1 MLSYGPLAS
10 PSSSP
15 SFDARLIPSRLA
27 ECGGSLARSSLPFA
41 FTSLSS
47 FGSVRQCT
55 TAGRTRLAPSV
66 PFQSKSPFVNLSVRS
81 SPIFFAAPVANPPHS
96 GRPRR
101 SVPHFVTSS
110 TYPRYPGQASPQAS
124 LLHLFH
130 IEFVSWCFYPSHK
143 LAHDFI
149 LSVVTTIVSLVHAS
163 YIITRGGIPEVI
175 SALVEDCM
183 SLTVA
188 NFPVVLGATIRHF
201 SSAPSDDDDEP
212 SLTWK
217 FRVPTQPDS
226 ATVTGQLSTGFR
238 PRGAVNTT
246 TTIDV
251 TNTTIDLTKKSGI
264 PAFEVGSEERLF
276 GASGAEKKTEGEL
289 VMDGNSPT
297 TAVTTAVHREDRGV
311 LRIDV
316 LPYFRETPP
325 SPLLPPTPATG
336 EL

>member
-1 MLSYGPLAS
+1 
-10 PSSSP
+10 
-15 SFDARLIPSRLA
+15 
-27 ECGGSLARSSLPFA
+27 
-41 FTSLSS
+41 
-47 FGSVRQCT
+47 
-55 TAGRTRLAPSV
+55 
-66 PFQSKSPFVNLSVRS
+66 
-81 SPIFFAAPVANPPHS
+81 
-96 GRPRR
+96 
-101 SVPHFVTSS
+101 
-110 TYPRYPGQASPQAS
+110 
-124 LLHLFH
+124 
-130 IEFVSWCFYPSHK
+130 
-143 LAHDFI
+143 
-149 LSVVTTIVSLVHAS
+149 VTTIVSLVHAS

-226 ATVTGQLSTGFR
+226 TTVTGQLSTGFR